1 MTFAAEQNHTAAT
14 EEYQRAAQL
23 EPDLES
29 VYYRLGLSQMQLKN
43 YDEAISAFHQ
53 QREAQ
58 GDNYDTETALA
69 QAYSAKG
76 MQVEA
81 KAASQKAE
89 ELKPKQ

>member
-1 MTFAAEQNHTAAT
+1 
-14 EEYQRAAQL
+14 
-23 EPDLES
+23 
-29 VYYRLGLSQMQLKN
+29 MQLKN
-43 YDEAISAFHQ
+43 YDEAISALHQ
-53 QREAQ
+53 QRESQ
-58 GDNYDTETALA
+58 GDNYDTEVALA